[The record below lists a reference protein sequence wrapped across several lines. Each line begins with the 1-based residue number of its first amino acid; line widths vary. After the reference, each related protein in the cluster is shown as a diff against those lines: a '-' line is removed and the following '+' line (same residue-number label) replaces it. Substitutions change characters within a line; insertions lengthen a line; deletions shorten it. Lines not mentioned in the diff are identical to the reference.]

1 MQGESITLEQLDKE
15 REALLLANPELKK
28 IDAEWEQE
36 YELRKQIREARKE
49 SGYEQKIVGMLSGLD
64 QRAISRVE
72 SNAEVSPSLKTIIK
86 YLNAIGYKLEVVK
99 AE

>member
-1 MQGESITLEQLDKE
+1 MQGEVITLEQLDAE
-15 REALLLANPELKK
+15 RDALLTANPELKK

-36 YELRKQIREARKE
+36 YELRKQIREARKA
-49 SGYEQKIVGMLSGLD
+49 SGHEQKIVGMLSGLD

-72 SNAEVSPSLKTIIK
+72 SNTAISPNLKTIVK
-86 YLNAIGYKLEVVK
+86 YLNAIGYKLQVVK